1 MMNLLCMTKY
11 QILRILRKKVWISL
25 LITGIIITLA
35 CFYYPFIVNE
45 APIAIMSQTVFGQAM
60 LTLSFMM
67 MGIELRREDSQEHI
81 DDLATTY
88 LKYTEKQPWSQIM
101 VICALAIGVTVLLCV
116 GCLIPLLL
124 DGAPLNWILQTMA
137 QIALVFFLP
146 CLILGIWG
154 MVAQLAI
161 PGKNVYLPAVV
172 LWLLTS
178 SLTIYFTEVL
188 GEHYEQWRL
197 ISGAFC
203 MGFNNY
209 QMYQNVVT
217 GMKNEIPRWVMRSLC
232 AFFIAAGYILVYKQ
246 KCISTKRQKIGRKI
260 RNGAIAIMAVVLM
273 ASMLIR
279 YSEFFTAFAD
289 DTYTQKI
296 VYEKGAVYQLGDN
309 VSLEDWPTE
318 KNISLK
324 KTDIRISCT
333 TQGIQAD
340 VLITATADKTI
351 ENQTFTLFSDFE
363 IDEVRVDE
371 KTATFERSNDGIMVY
386 FPDTKQAG
394 ATMEIYFV
402 YHGYSLP
409 TSPVNESTVQLN
421 RGFAWIPWPGLKV
434 VSENEIDNY
443 GLSELFYISDW
454 QRGEN
459 VEYTL
464 EYDGPQ
470 NIYTNLKQVGE
481 NLYSGKSENGVTIYS
496 GMLHEEYSGIDVYYP
511 SSMYKYAT
519 IMADAVLADYAVIR
533 EFCEEWEVPILP
545 EKPNTVSVVQV
556 SYPMWGRVLFRPNE
570 LYSWG
575 SDWEIRMRNES
586 SSVLTGYGKDW
597 LSEKEMLLRTVI
609 PYLLN
614 PCSGFPIDA
623 PSSATHCFADLM
635 AMSIIASEWDE
646 FTMQSYMEMFKEAYF
661 YDDSDAVYG
670 ELQIVFSAMG
680 EEQFSD
686 CLKIIY
692 NRLINSEQITPEE
705 IITFLLSDQEVK
717 NEH

>member
-35 CFYYPFIVNE
+35 CFYYPFVVNE

-178 SLTIYFTEVL
+178 SLTIYFTEAL

-246 KCISTKRQKIGRKI
+246 KCISTKRQKIGKKI

-273 ASMLIR
+273 ASMLVR

-296 VYEKGAVYQLGDN
+296 VYEKGAVYQPGDN

-318 KNISLK
+318 KNITLK

-371 KTATFERSNDGIMVY
+371 KTTTFERSNDGIMVY
-386 FPDTKQAG
+386 FPDAKQAG
-394 ATMEIYFV
+394 DMLRRLGIAQAVLGEPDLLILDEPSVGLDPAERINLRKLIREYDNGERIILLSSHIVGDIESLCKFV
-402 YHGYSLP
+402 
-409 TSPVNESTVQLN
+409 TVMN
-421 RGFAWIPWPGLKV
+421 RGSITQSGTLSEIRGVAKNKV
-434 VSENEIDNY
+434 VEDVMSEEDFRAVEESHSIINFAALDTGYKVRYLIH
-443 GLSELFYISDW
+443 S
-454 QRGEN
+454 GEQGTF
-459 VEYTL
+459 VEPTL
-464 EYDGPQ
+464 EDS
-470 NIYTNLKQVGE
+470 YT
-481 NLYSGKSENGVTIYS
+481 YII
-496 GMLHEEYSGIDVYYP
+496 HEG
-511 SSMYKYAT
+511 
-519 IMADAVLADYAVIR
+519 
-533 EFCEEWEVPILP
+533 
-545 EKPNTVSVVQV
+545 
-556 SYPMWGRVLFRPNE
+556 
-570 LYSWG
+570 
-575 SDWEIRMRNES
+575 
-586 SSVLTGYGKDW
+586 
-597 LSEKEMLLRTVI
+597 
-609 PYLLN
+609 
-614 PCSGFPIDA
+614 
-623 PSSATHCFADLM
+623 
-635 AMSIIASEWDE
+635 
-646 FTMQSYMEMFKEAYF
+646 
-661 YDDSDAVYG
+661 
-670 ELQIVFSAMG
+670 
-680 EEQFSD
+680 
-686 CLKIIY
+686 
-692 NRLINSEQITPEE
+692 
-705 IITFLLSDQEVK
+705 
-717 NEH
+717 